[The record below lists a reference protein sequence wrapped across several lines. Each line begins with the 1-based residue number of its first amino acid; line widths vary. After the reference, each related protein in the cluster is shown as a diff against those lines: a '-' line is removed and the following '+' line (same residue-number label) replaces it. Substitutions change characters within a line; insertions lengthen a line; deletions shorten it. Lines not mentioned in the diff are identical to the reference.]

1 MVLVSQ
7 TAQTGAV
14 IASVTS
20 VTKLAGPYVPIVSI
34 PANMVAGTITFL
46 KIGVDVRD
54 GKGFSYGDVIS
65 LIGNVAGVIAVFAVL
80 VEAPFIVIGTASVVG
95 VAAGLYSISDS
106 GIFKEVLKS
115 AAVFF
120 RDNDLDNYLDYV
132 CATRYEDSAQGNS
145 EVAYGNQMLSCNWF
159 LQPANFCLLR

>member
-1 MVLVSQ
+1 M
-7 TAQTGAV
+7 
-14 IASVTS
+14 S

-106 GIFKEVLKS
+106 GIFGGFKVLQS
-115 AAVFF
+115 SLEIMIWITTLITSVH
-120 RDNDLDNYLDYV
+120 
-132 CATRYEDSAQGNS
+132 
-145 EVAYGNQMLSCNWF
+145 
-159 LQPANFCLLR
+159 PI

>member
-1 MVLVSQ
+1 M
-7 TAQTGAV
+7 
-14 IASVTS
+14 TS

-46 KIGVDVRD
+46 KIGVDVRN

-95 VAAGLYSISDS
+95 GAPL
-106 GIFKEVLKS
+106 
-115 AAVFF
+115 
-120 RDNDLDNYLDYV
+120 V
-132 CATRYEDSAQGNS
+132 CTQLVTQAFSRR
-145 EVAYGNQMLSCNWF
+145 F
-159 LQPANFCLLR
+159 

>member
-1 MVLVSQ
+1 M
-7 TAQTGAV
+7 
-14 IASVTS
+14 
-20 VTKLAGPYVPIVSI
+20 PIVSI
-34 PANMVAGTITFL
+34 PANMVADTITFL

-106 GIFKEVLKS
+106 GIFKEVLKR
-115 AAVFF
+115 FF
-120 RDNDLDNYLDYV
+120 TDY
-132 CATRYEDSAQGNS
+132 RERRS
-145 EVAYGNQMLSCNWF
+145 
-159 LQPANFCLLR
+159 

>member
-1 MVLVSQ
+1 M
-7 TAQTGAV
+7 
-14 IASVTS
+14 TS

-54 GKGFSYGDVIS
+54 CKGFSYGDVIS

-95 VAAGLYSISDS
+95 APL
-106 GIFKEVLKS
+106 
-115 AAVFF
+115 
-120 RDNDLDNYLDYV
+120 V
-132 CATRYEDSAQGNS
+132 CTQLVTQAFSRR
-145 EVAYGNQMLSCNWF
+145 F
-159 LQPANFCLLR
+159 

>member
-1 MVLVSQ
+1 
-7 TAQTGAV
+7 
-14 IASVTS
+14 VTS

-46 KIGVDVRD
+46 RVDDRD

-95 VAAGLYSISDS
+95 GAPL
-106 GIFKEVLKS
+106 
-115 AAVFF
+115 
-120 RDNDLDNYLDYV
+120 V
-132 CATRYEDSAQGNS
+132 CTQLVTQAFSRR
-145 EVAYGNQMLSCNWF
+145 F
-159 LQPANFCLLR
+159 